1 MKEISDMINT
11 RDRKQLV
18 SLVKASCQT
27 RLKMW
32 TADYDECVSHSA
44 YLRGIQFSLYQIP
57 EGRRIESDAWQLC
70 MPIQGDAGEFVVGE
84 LAPIREPDSVHA
96 LAFVE
101 ECVLN
106 AIHVYEAR
114 QEAYGSASC

>member
-1 MKEISDMINT
+1 MINT
-11 RDRKQLV
+11 RHKKQLV

-32 TADYDECVSHSA
+32 TADYDESISHSA

-57 EGRRIESDAWQLC
+57 QGRRIESDAWQLC
-70 MPIQGDAGEFVVGE
+70 MPIQGDAEEFVVGDWG
-84 LAPIREPDSVHA
+84 ARSDSVHA
-96 LAFVE
+96 HKFIE

-106 AIHVYEAR
+106 AIHVYELR
-114 QEAYGSASC
+114 EMAYAPAGC

>member
-11 RDRKQLV
+11 RYKKQLV
-18 SLVKASCQT
+18 RLVKASCQT

-32 TADYDECVSHSA
+32 TADYDECISHSA

-57 EGRRIESDAWQLC
+57 QGKRIESDAWQLC
-70 MPIQGDAGEFVVGE
+70 MPIQGDAEEFAVGD
-84 LAPIREPDSVHA
+84 LAPIQEPDSVHA
-96 LAFVE
+96 QAFVE

-106 AIHVYEAR
+106 AIHVYELR
-114 QEAYGSASC
+114 EMAYGSVSC